1 MSKQSQVS
9 QSRKVALALTTAL
22 AGASLAGCTA
32 KAAPEANY
40 SAAKASAAIEAG
52 KAEKAVEH
60 AEAAVLAAPRD
71 AAGRTLLGLAYLEAG
86 RFASAA
92 TTLGEAIELGDTSQ
106 RTLIS
111 YALAQTAAGR
121 SGMALSFLD
130 KWESALDPAD
140 FGLAVALAGRPTQGV
155 HVLGN
160 ALRSGQNSAKV
171 RQNLAYAFALTGDW
185 RSARLM
191 VSQDVPANKVGD
203 RLGEWAGLVAPEMY
217 QRRIA
222 QLLGVPIAQDPGQ
235 PAQLALA
242 NHPSIDMLASEAA
255 TQVAAARSLDDDAP
269 AFALAGELP
278 PVGNSAGDSSAVL
291 DAGDAALAD
300 AGLASTQPAKPE
312 VAVKFVS
319 REVVQKLA
327 SHTPRTASSAP
338 RVSTRGNIAK
348 SAEPTPGKASPAFT
362 RQDGDYRVQLG
373 SYYSMSDAQ
382 AAWKVFLK
390 RHPELDGAQPVISKA
405 KVKGKIYYRVAA
417 GGYAKTSARALCSA
431 VKSKGGGCIAYSAS
445 RPLAGTIDNNV
456 RLASR

>member
-1 MSKQSQVS
+1 MSKHSTASQG
-9 QSRKVALALTTAL
+9 RKIALALTTAL
-22 AGASLAGCTA
+22 AGATLAGCTA
-32 KAAPEANY
+32 KVAPEASY
-40 SAAKASAAIEAG
+40 SAAKASAAIESGHAD
-52 KAEKAVEH
+52 KAVQH

-71 AAGRTLLGLAYLEAG
+71 AAGRSLLGLAYLESG
-86 RFASAA
+86 RFVSAA

-111 YALAQTAAGR
+111 YALAETAAGR
-121 SGMALSFLD
+121 GDVALAFLD

-140 FGLAVALAGRPTQGV
+140 FGLAVALAGRPNHGV

-171 RQNLAYAFALTGDW
+171 RQNLAYAFALKGDW

-203 RLGEWAGLVAPEMY
+203 RLGEWAGLVAPDMY

-222 QLLGVPIAQDPGQ
+222 QLLGVPVAQDPGQ

-242 NHPSIDMLASEAA
+242 NNPSLDMMASEAA
-255 TQVAAARSLDDDAP
+255 TQLAAARKLDSVAP
-269 AFALAGELP
+269 AFTPAGELP
-278 PVGNSAGDSSAVL
+278 PVDYAGEEFA

-300 AGLASTQPAKPE
+300 AGLAPVPTKAGAKPA
-312 VAVKFVS
+312 VGVKFVS
-319 REVVQKLA
+319 REVAQKVA
-327 SHTPRTASSAP
+327 SHTPRSASVTPGAGTRTQASAP
-338 RVSTRGNIAK
+338 TPRQAAK
-348 SAEPTPGKASPAFT
+348 GFE

-373 SYYSMSDAQ
+373 SYFSMSDAQ
-382 AAWKVFLK
+382 AAWKLFQK
-390 RHPELDGAQPVISKA
+390 RHPELSDASPVISKA

-417 GGYAKTSARALCSA
+417 GGYAKSSAQALCSA
-431 VKSKGGGCIAYSAS
+431 VKTKGGGCIAYSAS
-445 RPLAGTIDNNV
+445 KPLAGTIDNNV